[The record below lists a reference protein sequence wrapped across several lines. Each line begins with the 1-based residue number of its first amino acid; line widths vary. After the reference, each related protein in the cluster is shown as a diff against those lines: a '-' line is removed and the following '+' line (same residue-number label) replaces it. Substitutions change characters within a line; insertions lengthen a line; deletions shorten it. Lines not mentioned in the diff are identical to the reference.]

1 MLVETND
8 QAGSLVRGQAL
19 RLADVELWV
28 GDRAEVAKRVGGG
41 AIDSFEVDMDAGIV
55 GDLDPAGAFE
65 GFEFCLGR
73 WLGQLGFR
81 VRLEFCGDLFELAFG
96 GFGRVGKGC
105 ELVFGGLEIV
115 TDEDSALL
123 GAMLTGER
131 ERDEVAEAAA
141 LARQSVLGRK
151 ESVKAGEVLLRA
163 GLGEEADTYG
173 SGEGGRDR
181 LAEEE
186 PHVGASAGAGDLDER
201 VQAELAARVRVGAG
215 GGVEVSIVEIAGKEE
230 AGIALAQRIQADVE
244 GVIAAEVLLED
255 LRGEGLEVRVI
266 PVVTAVRG
274 RRPALLLAVLP
285 SGCVHVL
292 AATEVVGEQAELCFW
307 GGGVGDCGGVV
318 SFGVG
323 SAGVEVG
330 WCGRWWREEG
340 LEVVRAEQLRERAL

>member
-19 RLADVELWV
+19 GLADVELRI
-28 GDRAEVAKRVGGG
+28 GDRAEVAKCVGGG
-41 AIDSFEVDMDAGIV
+41 GVDALEVDVDAGIV
-55 GDLDPAGAFE
+55 RYLDLAGAFE
-65 GFEFCLGR
+65 SFEFCLGR

-141 LARQSVLGRK
+141 LTRQGVLGG
-151 ESVKAGEVLLRA
+151 EEAVKAGEVLLRA
-163 GLGEEADTYG
+163 GFGEEADAYG
-173 SGEGGRDR
+173 SGEGGRDG

-186 PHVGASAGAGDLDER
+186 PHVGAVAGAGDLDER
-201 VQAELAARVRVGAG
+201 VEAELAASVSVGAG
-215 GGVEVSIVEIAGKEE
+215 GGAEVSVVEIARQEE
-230 AGIALAQRIQADVE
+230 TNIALAQRVQADVE
-244 GVIAAEVLLED
+244 GVIAAKVLLED
-255 LRGEGLEVRVI
+255 LRGKRLKVRVV
-266 PVVTAVRG
+266 PVVTTVGGRG
-274 RRPALLLAVLP
+274 PAFLLAVLP

-292 AATEVVGEQAELCFW
+292 AATEVVGE
-307 GGGVGDCGGVV
+307 
-318 SFGVG
+318 
-323 SAGVEVG
+323 
-330 WCGRWWREEG
+330 
-340 LEVVRAEQLRERAL
+340 

>member
-81 VRLEFCGDLFELAFG
+81 IRLEFCGDLFELSFG
-96 GFGRVGKGC
+96 GFGRVGEGG
-105 ELVFGGLEIV
+105 ELVFGGLEV
-115 TDEDSALL
+115 MVDEYSALL

-141 LARQSVLGRK
+141 LARQGVLGG
-151 ESVKAGEVLLRA
+151 EEAVKAGEVLLRA
-163 GLGEEADTYG
+163 GLGEEADAYG

-181 LAEEE
+181 LAEEK
-186 PHVGASAGAGDLDER
+186 PHVGAVAGAGDLDER
-201 VQAELAARVRVGAG
+201 VEAELAARVSVSAG
-215 GGVEVSIVEIAGKEE
+215 GGAEISVVEIARQEE
-230 AGIALAQRIQADVE
+230 TNIALAQRVQADVE
-244 GVIAAEVLLED
+244 GVIAAKVLLED
-255 LRGEGLEVRVI
+255 LRGKRLKVRVV
-266 PVVTAVRG
+266 PVVTTVGG
-274 RRPALLLAVLP
+274 RRPAFLLAVLP

-292 AATEVVGEQAELCFW
+292 AATEVVGE
-307 GGGVGDCGGVV
+307 
-318 SFGVG
+318 
-323 SAGVEVG
+323 
-330 WCGRWWREEG
+330 
-340 LEVVRAEQLRERAL
+340 